1 MKASTKK
8 LVVAFGG
15 DDRPFVD
22 RLVADLVKTGY
33 EVSWQGNM
41 PVGVD
46 WKGWM
51 QSEMEA
57 AAAVLVC
64 FSSKTVS
71 RDVTGIYQEA
81 RFATGRYG
89 MHGPLTS
96 YLIPVRFDDCT
107 VPPLPLD
114 GSRTLRDL
122 LFLDLFPESARTN
135 AIGRL
140 VEAHPIEKPD
150 PR

>member
-1 MKASTKK
+1 MKTNRTK

-15 DDRPFVD
+15 DDRRFVET
-22 RLVADLVKTGY
+22 LVQDLVNTGY

-41 PVGVD
+41 PLGVD
-46 WKGWM
+46 WKLWM
-51 QSEMEA
+51 QSEMDA

-64 FSSKTVS
+64 FSKKTAS

-81 RFATGRYG
+81 RLAIERYL

-96 YLIPVRFDDCT
+96 YLIPVRFDDCE

-114 GSRTLRDL
+114 GSRTLRHL
-122 LFLDLFPESARTN
+122 LFLDLFPETERSN
-135 AIGRL
+135 AIRRL
-140 VEAHPIEKPD
+140 VQAHPIEKPD